1 MSVFRVLL
9 PLLAALPLAAFAEPY
24 PLDYWARRSAIANVR
39 VSPDGQRLG
48 LLKTPARGENPI
60 IEVYDTNDLSKE
72 PFRVNAKPM
81 EITGFEWVDDRSLV
95 MSARQAVRDQ
105 IEGFNQGV
113 YEGRI
118 ALVDVKKRK
127 IRKIKEDA
135 PTVVSVLPNKP
146 GKILIS
152 FSEGGSDGPGAKL
165 DTVFRPRAY
174 WELDLNRGSKKL
186 VIRGK
191 LSLGNID
198 FDKDGN
204 PVIARGFDLDSGD
217 FVWYFREPGGS
228 GWREAYR
235 LNEENFES
243 STYRIYGLDSAAPGH
258 LIVGANNGDD
268 KIGLWSFDAANK
280 TFAELLY
287 RRQDVDIC
295 GVRYHSNRWTHPNEV
310 VGVRWCKDKIHVEW
324 FDEAEMALHRQLES
338 LIPHANYV
346 TVSSRSRAG
355 DTLAVRNLGPRDPGT
370 YYLIHKGRVQVV
382 GGAKPY
388 LEAEQLADVRY
399 ITYPARDGRQISAY
413 LTVPNG
419 EPPFPLVVLPH
430 GGPFV
435 GEIVLYD
442 EWGQLLANN
451 GYLVLQPQY
460 RGSLGYGMEFY
471 RSAFKDGGQGGHKM
485 QDDKDDGVAYLIKEG
500 MTTEGNV
507 AMFGWSYGGYAALVA
522 ASRTPQA
529 YQCAIAGAAVSDTE
543 MQVNYYRYRLRG
555 AQKNEQLAMWDD
567 SISPIEEVE
576 KVNVPL
582 LLIHGDVDQRVPVE
596 HAEKY
601 LKRLEKAGKPHQWVL
616 LEGAD
621 HFGDTLFY
629 DHKITLYTELLDYLK
644 DECALKPS

>member
-152 FSEGGSDGPGAKL
+152 FSEGGNDGPGAKL

-174 WELDLNRGSKKL
+174 WELDLDRGSKKL

-204 PVIARGFDLDSGD
+204 PVIARGFDLDSGE

-235 LNEENFES
+235 LSEEDFE
-243 STYRIYGLDSAAPGH
+243 TYRIYGLDSAAPGH
-258 LIVGANNGDD
+258 VIVGANNGND

-435 GEIVLYD
+435 DEIVLYD

-485 QDDKDDGVAYLIKEG
+485 QDDKDDGVAHLIKEG

>member
-9 PLLAALPLAAFAEPY
+9 PLLAALPLGAFAEPY
-24 PLDYWARRSAIANVR
+24 PLDYWARRSAIGNVS

-60 IEVYDTNDLSKE
+60 IEVYDTDDLSKA

-81 EITGFEWVDDRSLV
+81 EITGFSWVDDTSLV

-113 YEGRI
+113 YEYRI

-127 IRKIKEDA
+127 IRKINETA
-135 PTVVSVLPNKP
+135 PTLVSVLPNKP

-152 FSEGGSDGPGAKL
+152 FSEGGNDGPGAKL
-165 DTVFRPRAY
+165 SQVFRPRAY

-204 PVIARGFDLDSGD
+204 PVIARGFDIDSGE
-217 FVWYFREPGGS
+217 FVWYFREAGGS

-235 LNEENFES
+235 LSEENFE
-243 STYRIYGLDSAAPGH
+243 TYRVYGLDPAAPGH
-258 LIVGANNGDD
+258 VIVGANNGND
-268 KIGLWSFDAANK
+268 KIGLWSFDAGNK

-295 GVRYHSNRWTHPNEV
+295 GVRYHSNRWTHPGEI
-310 VGVRWCKDKIHVEW
+310 VGVHWCKDKIHVEW

-338 LIPHANYV
+338 LIPHAEYV

-388 LEAEQLADVRY
+388 LQTEQLADVRY
-399 ITYPARDGRQISAY
+399 ITYPARDGHQIAAY

-419 EPPFPLVVLPH
+419 VPPFPLVVLPH

-435 GEIVLYD
+435 RETVLYD

-460 RGSLGYGMEFY
+460 RGSLGYGLEFY
-471 RSAFKDGGQGGHKM
+471 QSAFKDGGQGGHKM
-485 QDDKDDGVAYLIKEG
+485 QDDKDDGAAHLIEEG
-500 MTTEGNV
+500 LTTEGNI

-529 YQCAIAGAAVSDTE
+529 YQCVIAGAAVSDPE

-555 AQKNEQLAMWDD
+555 AQKAEQLAMWDD
-567 SISPIEEVE
+567 SVSPIEEVD
-576 KVNVPL
+576 KINVPL

-601 LKRLEKAGKPHQWVL
+601 LKRLEQAGKPHQWVL

-621 HFGDTLFY
+621 HFGGTLFY

-644 DECALKPS
+644 DECGLKPS